1 MVLMTAE
8 PIAFPSIS
16 LFAEFSFVL
25 GGHAAHD
32 GQSVFG
38 CGAAVF
44 TSARLADSQ
53 LRMLPATPMYCQQHI
68 TGFIIDI
75 DDDVSD

>member
-1 MVLMTAE
+1 
-8 PIAFPSIS
+8 
-16 LFAEFSFVL
+16 
-25 GGHAAHD
+25 
-32 GQSVFG
+32 
-38 CGAAVF
+38 VF

-53 LRMLPATPMYCQQHI
+53 LRMLPATPMYRQQHI

>member
-1 MVLMTAE
+1 
-8 PIAFPSIS
+8 
-16 LFAEFSFVL
+16 
-25 GGHAAHD
+25 
-32 GQSVFG
+32 
-38 CGAAVF
+38 VF